1 MAMYTLIKGNR
12 LRLTKVNS
20 CGKPVAGPANYL
32 VTDGFVRVSIDPVM
46 KERKEI
52 EQENAEGK
60 VCFTDTTQAVRKYHN
75 VKLEMC
81 NINTQAITLLNGW
94 PQVLDY
100 ADVPIGFED
109 LPDVDGDYG
118 VMVEVWTTGRS
129 EEDCAVPLTDAD
141 LADTGSGR
149 KYGYLAIAAK
159 EWVLDGGLSVQ
170 ADISTINFTGISLP
184 PTGWGRGPWNVME
197 IDGNGTPGRLLT
209 PMGRNKSHY
218 RSFRTGIEPPAITPG
233 DGLCELAIDTIF
245 QAPDYYY
252 GGTGGAPASDI
263 APAQPICGGKKYHVV
278 VTGTGNFSLKVG
290 TSDTAAIP
298 VGALKAAV
306 LSAIEALPNVAV
318 GQVQVSGTA
327 GNYTVTLA
335 PELPALTAGATV
347 PTGGTATVTP
357 L

>member
-60 VCFTDTTQAVRKYHN
+60 VCFTDTTPAVRKYHN

-81 NINTQAITLLNGW
+81 NINTHAITLLNGW
-94 PQVLDY
+94 PQVLDH

-109 LPDVDGDYG
+109 LPNVDGDYG

-129 EEDCAVPLTDAD
+129 EEDCVTPLTDDD
-141 LADTGSGR
+141 LADTGSGK

-197 IDGNGTPGRLLT
+197 IDALGTPGRLLT
-209 PMGRNKSHY
+209 PMGQNKSHY

-252 GGTGGAPASDI
+252 GGSAGAPAADV
-263 APAQPICGGKKYHVV
+263 APAQPICNGKKYTVV

-290 TSDTAAIP
+290 TLDTSAIA
-298 VGALKAAV
+298 VGALKGAV
-306 LSAIEALPNVAV
+306 ESAIEALANVAP

-327 GNYTVTLA
+327 GNYTVTLD
-335 PELPALTAGATV
+335 PSLPALTAGATV